1 MFAIRED
8 REYVIEDD
16 FFKGAR
22 KIKDVK
28 KIETKLTY
36 SKV

>member
-8 REYVIEDD
+8 RDYVIEQD

-28 KIETKLTY
+28 KIETKLNY
-36 SKV
+36 VKV